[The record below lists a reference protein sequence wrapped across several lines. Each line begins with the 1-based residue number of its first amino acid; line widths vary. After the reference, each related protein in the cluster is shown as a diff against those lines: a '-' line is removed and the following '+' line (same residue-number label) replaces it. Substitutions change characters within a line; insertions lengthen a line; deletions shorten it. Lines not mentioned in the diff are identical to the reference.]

1 MTDEEIKNY
10 IDIAVQ
16 KTIKEYK
23 KNGILKDNGA
33 AAYAD
38 ISEILSSYYNG
49 GKSEM
54 SITYAIQGQRFDPYY
69 RIIQMY
75 FEAGKT
81 IAEIRQATEAEIR
94 SQKLQQLLEHNGLFL
109 EVSE

>member
-23 KNGILKDNGA
+23 KNGILKDSGA

-38 ISEILSSYYNG
+38 VSEILSSYYKG
-49 GKSEM
+49 GKNEM
-54 SITYAIQGQRFDPYY
+54 SITYAIQGQRFDPYF

-81 IAEIRQATEAEIR
+81 IAEIAEELNVDTSTIVKNKKR
-94 SQKLQQLLEHNGLFL
+94 LCLAIYNEII
-109 EVSE
+109 

>member
-38 ISEILSSYYNG
+38 ISEILSSYYKG

-81 IAEIRQATEAEIR
+81 IAEIAEELNVDTSTIVKNKKR
-94 SQKLQQLLEHNGLFL
+94 LCLAIYNEII
-109 EVSE
+109 

>member
-38 ISEILSSYYNG
+38 VSEILSSYYKG
-49 GKSEM
+49 GKNEM
-54 SITYAIQGQRFDPYY
+54 SITYAIQGQRFDPYF

-81 IAEIRQATEAEIR
+81 IAEIAEELNVDTSTIVKNKKR
-94 SQKLQQLLEHNGLFL
+94 LCLAIYNEII
-109 EVSE
+109 

>member
-23 KNGILKDNGA
+23 KNGILKENSA

-38 ISEILSSYYNG
+38 VSEILSSYYKG

-54 SITYAIQGQRFDPYY
+54 SITYAIQGQRFDPYF

-81 IAEIRQATEAEIR
+81 IAEIAEELNVDTSTIVKNKKR
-94 SQKLQQLLEHNGLFL
+94 LCLAIYNEII
-109 EVSE
+109 

>member
-38 ISEILSSYYNG
+38 VSEILSSYYKG

-54 SITYAIQGQRFDPYY
+54 SITYAIQGQRFDPYF

-81 IAEIRQATEAEIR
+81 IAEIAEELNVDTSTIVKNKKR
-94 SQKLQQLLEHNGLFL
+94 LCLAIYNEII
-109 EVSE
+109 

>member
-23 KNGILKDNGA
+23 KNGILKENSS

-38 ISEILSSYYNG
+38 ASEIIFNYYKS
-49 GKSEM
+49 GKNET
-54 SITYAIQGQRFDPYY
+54 SITYAIQGQRFDPYF

-81 IAEIRQATEAEIR
+81 IAEIAEELNVDTSTIVKNKKR
-94 SQKLQQLLEHNGLFL
+94 LCLAIYNEII
-109 EVSE
+109 

>member
-38 ISEILSSYYNG
+38 VSEILSSYYKG

-81 IAEIRQATEAEIR
+81 IAEIAEELNVDTSTIVKNKKR
-94 SQKLQQLLEHNGLFL
+94 LCLAIYNEII
-109 EVSE
+109 